1 MILFL
6 VWISNLF
13 LERIRNSDNMDDL
26 HYMKDKLNPSG
37 KGEVRMLSDFIP
49 NQKHKEVPDCYYAH
63 GSFLFFFL
71 IIK

>member
-63 GSFLFFFL
+63 G
-71 IIK
+71 III

>member
-63 GSFLFFFL
+63 GIFILFFL
-71 IIK
+71 VIN

>member
-1 MILFL
+1 
-6 VWISNLF
+6 
-13 LERIRNSDNMDDL
+13 MDDL

-63 GSFLFFFL
+63 GIFILFFL
-71 IIK
+71 IID